1 MSFDYDRL
9 RDAFIQVDV
18 PFPWKVDARPSK
30 HHPEVTNFQVVG
42 LDDSVVVEMEAEGEY
57 AEVVERD
64 LDLIALAPDMARE
77 LLRLRDG
84 VQDIRRTCARTADI
98 CRSSEYPEEQAVAGN
113 LESVAHQLTGLLD
126 GDTE

>member
-9 RDAFIQVDV
+9 RDVFMQVDV
-18 PFPWKVDARPSK
+18 PFPWKVDVRPSK
-30 HHPEVTNFQVVG
+30 HHPEVTKFQVVG

-64 LDLIALAPDMARE
+64 LNFIALAPDMARE
-77 LLRLRDG
+77 LLRLRDEIEKTR
-84 VQDIRRTCARTADI
+84 DRITDETARLPAELEAARITLRTEREHFLDFC
-98 CRSSEYPEEQAVAGN
+98 N
-113 LESVAHQLTGLLD
+113 HLLE

>member
-1 MSFDYDRL
+1 MSIDYALL
-9 RDAFIQVDV
+9 RDAFMQVDV

-30 HHPEVTNFQVVG
+30 HHPEVTKFQVVG
-42 LDDSVVVEMEAEGEY
+42 LDDSVVVEMEAEGEH

-64 LDLIALAPDMARE
+64 LNLIALAPEMARE

-84 VQDIRRTCARTADI
+84 VEQLREMCLLERDAAFQETGTHAGAANAYNTCA
-98 CRSSEYPEEQAVAGN
+98 E
-113 LESVAHQLTGLLD
+113 QLTDLLD